1 VRHSLTIS
9 TGASAAEERSCCTI
23 TSRQRRR
30 PRWPNDTAR
39 QAGGLWAQLRMA
51 WLARRTAPGQ
61 KAAFQ
66 ATNGTTVGRNCSR
79 RSSSQDDQGSA
90 TQAAQRESA
99 AVPSSHDA

>member
-9 TGASAAEERSCCTI
+9 NGASAAEERSCCTI

-30 PRWPNDTAR
+30 PHWPNDTVR

-61 KAAFQ
+61 MAPIQAA
-66 ATNGTTVGRNCSR
+66 NCTTVGRNFPR

-90 TQAAQRESA
+90 TQAVQWESV
-99 AVPSSHDA
+99 AVRPCDDT